1 MSRSATPVRKET
13 AYLSL
18 SARILLNAEA
28 LNMAETI
35 GNVSRHRKAPVV
47 LVKGDTTSIL
57 YVPAISGESIAH
69 HYQRILANI
78 ANSRGL
84 PVTTMDLKG
93 YFLKY
98 ADSDII
104 DRYYSEISKKYG
116 DIAREIKDLTKKL
129 EGRKEEKSKE
139 EQEKTKKGG
148 KKSNEEIKLREQ
160 LEAKI
165 CEAEKI
171 LVYNSVVADI
181 GGFLNTDLLLKRTS
195 RVRFGY
201 MLPTVDSLLQGAVA
215 TYPQLHTRYSPRPER
230 EEQALYYVETSS
242 ALYALSA
249 TLNASDIGELE
260 YCKES
265 SESKPICEETPS
277 DDNLANKLMCEK
289 EERVKVA
296 VDAIIALLDGAA
308 FGAKRS
314 RFNPVWE
321 VESIVV
327 SVSKGPVEFNV
338 SPATMRE
345 YIKETELR
353 ANSLKNVFGNEL
365 EIHVFCYS
373 RNGECK
379 DSKESTEQSATN
391 KDSNKVKV
399 IPALSHTDALIKAK
413 TKLLNMLFPK
423 SG

>member
-1 MSRSATPVRKET
+1 MSGSTTPVRGREIV
-13 AYLSL
+13 YLSL

-28 LNMAETI
+28 LNMAETV

-78 ANSRGL
+78 ANNRGL

-104 DRYYSEISKKYG
+104 DRYYIEREISKKYKN
-116 DIAREIKDLTKKL
+116 IAREIDNLI
-129 EGRKEEKSKE
+129 
-139 EQEKTKKGG
+139 KKGG
-148 KKSNEEIKLREQ
+148 KKSKKGEKSNEEMNLRKQ
-160 LEAKI
+160 LEEKI
-165 CEAEKI
+165 CEAEKL

-242 ALYALSA
+242 ALYAFSA
-249 TLNASDIGELE
+249 ALNASDIGELE
-260 YCKES
+260 YCEKPSEICGETS
-265 SESKPICEETPS
+265 SKNDLAYKLTCEE
-277 DDNLANKLMCEK
+277 KK
-289 EERVKVA
+289 KRVEVS
-296 VDAIIALLDGAA
+296 VDALIALLDGVI

-321 VESIVV
+321 VESVVV

-353 ANSLKNVFGNEL
+353 ANSLKSVFGDEL

-373 RNGECK
+373 RSDECK
-379 DSKESTEQSATN
+379 ESKESTEKSATN
-391 KDSNKVKV
+391 KDGNKVKV
-399 IPALSHTDALIKAK
+399 IHASSHTDALIKAK
-413 TKLLNMLFPK
+413 EELLKMLFPPEP
-423 SG
+423 G